1 MIDDHGVGAPS
12 STTEPRRLDARAT
25 SVLGS
30 HTIMDKRALQ
40 HSARRVL
47 DPIVNLLATFGVS
60 PMLVSA
66 FGLAF
71 SLWGAIVVA
80 RGSLLGGGIFLLL
93 AGLCDVLDGD
103 LARRLDRASP
113 FGAFIDSLLDRIS
126 EFAYFGGI
134 LLFVV
139 RQPNDIAAYEPVVI
153 LLALMG
159 SVLTSYARARAE
171 GLGIECKVGVM
182 ERPERIALLAIGLVA
197 GYRFL
202 MAIMILLAVTTH
214 VTVVQRIRHVR
225 RASSGR

>member
-1 MIDDHGVGAPS
+1 
-12 STTEPRRLDARAT
+12 
-25 SVLGS
+25 
-30 HTIMDKRALQ
+30 MDKRAIQ

-47 DPIVNLLATFGVS
+47 DPVVNLLASLGVS

-80 RGSLLGGGIFLLL
+80 RGSLLGGGIFLLI

-113 FGAFIDSLLDRIS
+113 FGAFIDSLLDRVS

-134 LLFVV
+134 LIFVI
-139 RQPNDIAAYEPVVI
+139 RQPDDIPAYEPVVI

-159 SVLTSYARARAE
+159 SVMTSYARARAE
-171 GLGIECKVGVM
+171 GLGIDCKVGVM
-182 ERPERIALLAIGLVA
+182 ERPERIGLLALGLMA

-202 MAIMILLAVTTH
+202 MAVMILLAVTTL

-225 RASSGR
+225 RAAAPR